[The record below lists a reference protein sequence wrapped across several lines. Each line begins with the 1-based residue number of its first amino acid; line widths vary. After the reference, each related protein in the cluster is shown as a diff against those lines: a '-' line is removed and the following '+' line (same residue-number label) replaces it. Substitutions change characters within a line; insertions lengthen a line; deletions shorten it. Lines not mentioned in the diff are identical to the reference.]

1 MILSDEFGLN
11 EIISNDYV
19 QSDFVCDDFRCS
31 DYDMKSIEIHVGH
44 KLELDEFKSD
54 VYNVMVGICAN
65 NYL

>member
-11 EIISNDYV
+11 EVISNDYV

-31 DYDMKSIEIHVGH
+31 DSDMKSIEIHVGH
-44 KLELDEFKSD
+44 KIQLEQFESD

-65 NYL
+65 CK